1 LRLNE
6 DAERVIDQA
15 RSPVVIRHT
24 MNDGE
29 FKQEGYDFMAA
40 AFEVYNVL
48 GSGMAEEVY
57 QESLE
62 IELELRRIDFCS
74 KPEVIGIY
82 KGRRL
87 QRRYLPD
94 LLVGGAIVAEL
105 KSVSALLPEPEAQLF
120 NSLHLTGVRVGY
132 LLNFGRAE
140 RSEWRRFLVH
150 PPVRD
155 WCRLAETIAES
166 PERGP
171 SQQPAN

>member
-1 LRLNE
+1 MNNDSE
-6 DAERVIDQA
+6 GVIDHA

-24 MNDGE
+24 MHDGK

-40 AFEVYNVL
+40 AFEVYNLL
-48 GSGMAEEVY
+48 GPGMAEEIY

-62 IELELRRIDFCS
+62 IELGLRRISFVS
-74 KPEVIGIY
+74 KPEVIGVY
-82 KGRRL
+82 KGRCL
-87 QRRYLPD
+87 ERRYLPD
-94 LLVGGAIVAEL
+94 LVIGGAIVAEL
-105 KSVSALLPEPEAQLF
+105 KSVSVLLPEHEAQLF
-120 NSLHLTGVRVGY
+120 NYLHLTRVRVGY

-140 RSEWRRFLVH
+140 RLEWRRFLVH